1 MPLRFTAGAQKVV
14 LIAQEEAKKLNHD
27 YVGTEHLLLGLAYAE
42 GELSSKILTALGVTG
57 EKIKQE
63 IELLVGVGDNLV
75 MLAEVPFTPR
85 AKKVLEHSFEEAQI
99 MGLPFIGSEHI
110 LLGITSEE
118 EGLAAKILS
127 NLNINGDLIRAVVL
141 KAVSDNNP
149 SNDFEAEEDDEE
161 DDKEASSAKNAP
173 YGATASPAPVA
184 TLTKPKTKTP
194 TLDEHSRDLTLL
206 ASEGKLDPVIGREN
220 EIERITQ
227 ILARRTKNNPVLIG
241 EPGVGKTAIVE
252 GLAQRMAG
260 GEISD
265 VLHNKRLV
273 SLDLGSLVAGT
284 KYRGEFEQR
293 LKNIIEEVSKA
304 KDIILFIDE
313 FHTIVGAGAA
323 EGSMDASNMLKPAL
337 ARGDMQCIGTT
348 TFDEYRKY
356 IETDP
361 ALERRFQPIT
371 AEPNTVAETIEIL
384 KGLKANYEKHHGVK
398 YTDCALEAAANIA
411 DRYITDRAMPDKA
424 IDLLDEA
431 GSRARLKNSL
441 LPQDIKEKEK
451 ELQLLTKEK
460 DASIGKQEY
469 EKAAKLRDDE
479 EKLAADIKSAKEE
492 WTKKRTKQQTTVSE
506 EDIAVVA
513 SKWTGIPVTRLTQS
527 ETEKILKMEEYLHEH
542 IIGQEEG
549 VRAVSLAIRRSRTGL
564 SNPNRPIGGF
574 LFLGPTGV
582 GKTELAKTLA
592 TFLFGDEDAMVR
604 IDMSE
609 YMEKFAVSRL
619 IGAPPG
625 YVGYEEGGQ
634 LTEAVRRRPYSVV
647 VLDEFEKAH
656 PDIYNI
662 LLQVLD
668 EGMLSDNL
676 GHKVNF
682 KNTVIIMT
690 SNVGAREIAS
700 NGAKLGFTPQNDE
713 AREYADMKKGVMDEV
728 KKTFNPEFINR
739 IDEIVVFHSLNKTHM
754 SKILD
759 LGIAEIEDKLSAQQ
773 LKIKLTD
780 KAKAYLVDRGFDPKY
795 GARPLLRTLQ
805 RDLEDPLAEF
815 ILVSQ
820 YPPNTSITADYDE
833 EKKKI
838 VFSAS
843 KPRGARKCS
852 TT

>member
-1 MPLRFTAGAQKVV
+1 MPLRFTAGAQKVIV
-14 LIAQEEAKKLNHD
+14 IAQEEAKKLNHD

-42 GELSSKILTALGVTG
+42 GEFSSKVLQALGVSG
-57 EKIKQE
+57 ARIRQE
-63 IELLVGVGDNLV
+63 IEQIVGVGDSLV

-85 AKKVLEHSFEEAQI
+85 AKKVLEHSFEEAQM
-99 MGLPFIGSEHI
+99 MGHPFVGTEHL
-110 LLGITSEE
+110 LLGITGED
-118 EGLAAKILS
+118 EGVAAKILA
-127 NLNINGDLIRAVVL
+127 NLGLTRDIIRAIVI
-141 KAVSDNNP
+141 KALSEDLPPAARGREEESPEAGP
-149 SNDFEAEEDDEE
+149 SA
-161 DDKEASSAKNAP
+161 AQGGPAGARA
-173 YGATASPAPVA
+173 ATAA
-184 TLTKPKTKTP
+184 KPKSKTP

-206 ASEGKLDPVIGREN
+206 ARENKLDPVIGRET
-220 EIERITQ
+220 EIERLTQ

-252 GLAQRMAG
+252 GLAQRMAAG
-260 GEISD
+260 DIAD

-273 SLDLGSLVAGT
+273 SIDLGSLVAGT

-293 LKNIIEEVSKA
+293 LKNIIEEIEKSRDV
-304 KDIILFIDE
+304 ILFIDE

-337 ARGDMQCIGTT
+337 ARGEMQCIGAT
-348 TFDEYRKY
+348 TFDEYRRY
-356 IETDP
+356 IEADP

-371 AEPNTVAETIEIL
+371 AEPSTVEETIEIL
-384 KGLKANYEKHHGVK
+384 KGLKPRYEEHHKVK
-398 YTDCALEAAANIA
+398 FSDCAIEAAATIA

-441 LPQDIKEKEK
+441 LPPEIKEKEQALAK
-451 ELQLLTKEK
+451 LVKEK
-460 DASIGKQEY
+460 DAAIAKQQY
-469 EKAAKLRDDE
+469 EEAAKLRDDE
-479 EKLAADIKSAKEE
+479 EKAAEEIKKIREDWQARRSKN
-492 WTKKRTKQQTTVSE
+492 QTTVTE

-527 ETEKILKMEEYLHEH
+527 ETDKILKMEAYLHER
-542 IIGQEEG
+542 IIGQDEG
-549 VRAVSLAIRRSRTGL
+549 VRAISQAIRRSRTGL
-564 SNPNRPIGGF
+564 GNPKRPIGGF

-592 TFLFGDEDAMVR
+592 TFLFGDEDARIR

-668 EGMLSDNL
+668 EGTLSDNL

-690 SNVGAREIAS
+690 SNVGAREITNKGS
-700 NGAKLGFTPQNDE
+700 RLGFTPSTDE
-713 AREYADMKKGVMDEV
+713 AQDYGDMKKNVMEEV

-739 IDEIVVFHSLNKTHM
+739 IDELIVFHALNKEHM
-754 SKILD
+754 FKILELNLKD
-759 LGIAEIEDKLSAQQ
+759 IQEKLEAQN
-773 LKIKLTD
+773 LKIKFSEA
-780 KAKAYLVDRGFDPKY
+780 AKNFLVENGFDPKY

-805 RDLEDPLAEF
+805 RGLEDPLAEY
-815 ILVSQ
+815 ILEGR
-820 YPPNTSITADYDE
+820 YPPRTEITADYDKE
-833 EKKKI
+833 NNKL
-838 VFSAS
+838 VFKSG
-843 KPRGARKCS
+843 KPKGGRKCAVS
-852 TT
+852 